1 MRSARLWQDGSVFEN
16 IVMYEEINM
25 RIAKLALAA
34 VMLSV
39 CASAQAGDGK
49 TQEEKLAKAL
59 EGRTAGAP
67 VDCINQRDI
76 RNTRIFDRIAI
87 LYEMNNGTY
96 YLNRPTSGAS
106 SLSWGDVLV
115 TDTHSNQLCSIDI
128 VKLYDNGTHM
138 QSGFVGLDK
147 FVPYTK
153 PKK

>member
-1 MRSARLWQDGSVFEN
+1 MRV
-16 IVMYEEINM
+16 
-25 RIAKLALAA
+25 AKLALAA
-34 VMLSV
+34 VMLSF
-39 CASAQAGDGK
+39 CASAQAGDGM

-59 EGRTAGAP
+59 EGRIAGEP
-67 VDCINQRDI
+67 VDCIMQRNI
-76 RNTRIFDRIAI
+76 RTSRIFDRIAI

-96 YLNRPTSGAS
+96 YLNRPKSGAS

-128 VKLYDNGTHM
+128 VKLYDSSTRM

-153 PKK
+153 PKKR